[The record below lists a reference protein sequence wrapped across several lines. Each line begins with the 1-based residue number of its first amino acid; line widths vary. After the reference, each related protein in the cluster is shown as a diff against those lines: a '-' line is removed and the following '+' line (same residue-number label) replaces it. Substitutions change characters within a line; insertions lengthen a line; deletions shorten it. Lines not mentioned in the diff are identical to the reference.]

1 MGPIW
6 TIWTKQ
12 TGRQTRVNSGESRVW
27 RCFLGFLTERERFV
41 AVDRVQNEPLSGPI
55 PVNRENAGNGY
66 GVPELAWP
74 LGQRNTCACPARTTV
89 FPENLLEV
97 ILHKPPPTVWKIV
110 PAYSEHGRSGLNI
123 VGRKGLSRL
132 RVHDHDAHLNQM
144 LVHSEW
150 DHYCLGQ

>member
-1 MGPIW
+1 
-6 TIWTKQ
+6 
-12 TGRQTRVNSGESRVW
+12 
-27 RCFLGFLTERERFV
+27 V

-66 GVPELAWP
+66 GVPELA
-74 LGQRNTCACPARTTV
+74 LGRSGSAIGAHVQREQQYS
-89 FPENLLEV
+89 PENLLEV
-97 ILHKPPPTVWKIV
+97 ILHEPPPTVWKIV
-110 PAYSEHGRSGLNI
+110 PAYSDHRRSGLNI

-132 RVHDHDAHLNQM
+132 RVHDHDAHLNRM